1 MRRKRVGWVTY
12 AAMVAAALGLI
23 VGGASALA
31 GSAGSGGEVAKAGA
45 KVHQAAKRGP
55 RGPRGL
61 RGRRGP
67 RGFNGAAGAAG
78 AVGPQGPAGPAGVSR
93 RLRYSANGGETKGT
107 PFDEH
112 GLRIEADCGSAGT
125 GVMSINA
132 RSTAENGVI
141 HIVTQ
146 SWAGDDVAP
155 VADSFADDDFDAGDL
170 LPLSATSGDIESGTL
185 AFSGSDGAAVIVN
198 YLLDNQ
204 PPARQ
209 GDCLFTGTVQ
219 VATG

>member
-1 MRRKRVGWVTY
+1 MRRTRVGWVTY
-12 AAMVAAALGLI
+12 AVMITAALGLVI
-23 VGGASALA
+23 GGASALA
-31 GSAGSGGEVAKAGA
+31 GGDGGDGGEQAKASA
-45 KVHQAAKRGP
+45 KAHSAAK

-67 RGFNGAAGAAG
+67 RGFTGAAGAAG
-78 AVGPQGPAGPAGVSR
+78 AVGPQGPAGAAGVAR
-93 RLRYSANGGETKGT
+93 QLRYSANGGEAKGT
-107 PFDEH
+107 PFSEH
-112 GLRIEADCGSAGT
+112 GLQIETDCGSAGT

-146 SWAGDDVAP
+146 RWAGHGMAP
-155 VADSFADDDFDAGDL
+155 AATSFADDDFDAGDL
-170 LPLSATSGDIESGTL
+170 LPLQSASGQVESGTL
-185 AFSGSDGAAVIVN
+185 LYSGSDGATVSVS
-198 YLLDNQ
+198 YLLDNA